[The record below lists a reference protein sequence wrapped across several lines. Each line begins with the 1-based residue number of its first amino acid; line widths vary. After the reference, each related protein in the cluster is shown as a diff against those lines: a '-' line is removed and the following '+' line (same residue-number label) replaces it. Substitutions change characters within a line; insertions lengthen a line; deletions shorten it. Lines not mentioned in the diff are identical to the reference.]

1 MHIAED
7 ERITSQIHSSQKG
20 KYSSLYELYQ
30 KGTEKLKE
38 TLVSKMLGK

>member
-7 ERITSQIHSSQKG
+7 ERIISQIHSSQKG

-38 TLVSKMLGK
+38 ILVSKMLGK